1 MEDVPLRFVA
11 YIPPTFELAT
21 LLPQPVKVLLFN
33 VKLVTL
39 LIKMPKLL
47 FVPVTEILSNVIPVL
62 PTNETA
68 ALIEPTKFMFLSEMF
83 VHELK

>member
-1 MEDVPLRFVA
+1 M
-11 YIPPTFELAT
+11 PPTFELAT

-39 LIKMPKLL
+39 LMLIPKLL
-47 FVPVTEILSNVIPVL
+47 FAPVIEILSNVIPVL
-62 PTNETA
+62 VTNEMA
-68 ALIEPTKFMFLSEMF
+68 ALVEPTKFMFLSEMF